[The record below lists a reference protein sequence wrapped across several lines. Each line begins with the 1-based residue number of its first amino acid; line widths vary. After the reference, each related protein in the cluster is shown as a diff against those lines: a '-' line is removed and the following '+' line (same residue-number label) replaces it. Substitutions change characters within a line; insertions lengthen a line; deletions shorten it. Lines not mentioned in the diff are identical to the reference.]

1 MRRATGLLLV
11 LAMLL
16 GGCVAYVGHGRAG
29 ISVGAPVV
37 AGPPHYGGG
46 WHRG

>member
-1 MRRATGLLLV
+1 MRQATGLLLV
-11 LAMLL
+11 MAMLL

-37 AGPPHYGGG
+37 AGPPHYGWG
-46 WHRG
+46 WHRS

>member
-1 MRRATGLLLV
+1 MRQATGLLLV
-11 LAMLL
+11 VAMLL
-16 GGCVAYVGHGRAG
+16 GGCVAYVGPGRAG

-37 AGPPHYGGG
+37 AAPPHYGWG